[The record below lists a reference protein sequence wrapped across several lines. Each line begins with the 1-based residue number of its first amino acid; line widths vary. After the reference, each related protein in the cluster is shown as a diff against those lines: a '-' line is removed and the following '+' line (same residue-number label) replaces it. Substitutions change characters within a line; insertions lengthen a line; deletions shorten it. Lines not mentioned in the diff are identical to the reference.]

1 LYEWEIEMANYRR
14 YMAITGVLLLTTIIT
29 ACAAPQDASRSRS
42 EYVAEYGA
50 TLAAQ
55 GYATETE
62 LLRGI
67 MPAEELRV
75 EEYLNYYE
83 QSFPSPP
90 AEHGLGFNVT
100 LGSTYVPNEGGDIW
114 LQLGL
119 QASEATEQD
128 IRPLN
133 VSLVLDKSGSMADAD
148 KMSYLKE
155 SLFIFLEELDPEDII
170 SIVVY
175 DFKASVL
182 LPAQS
187 VGDGQAVRSAIQ
199 QLQPGGSTN
208 LHGGLMLGY
217 AEVEKFF
224 SADHNNRVILLTD
237 GIANEGV
244 TDPDD
249 IAADSMA
256 FNQQGIFLSTIGL
269 GLEFND
275 ELLHTLADQGKGNY
289 HFINDADE
297 MERVFKTEAAGLVQT
312 VATDVWLTVE
322 LAPELQVQRVYGY
335 EYDLQGGT
343 MRVRFDDAGAESS
356 QILMVKMVLPTGQG
370 LELPIATAKLEYVDA
385 FAEVQVE
392 QETKLAISYGAP
404 EPYEP
409 LVDPSVRRNATILI
423 MAEALQQVSYLCDQ
437 RDYESAL
444 GLIQSIKGNVW
455 EIATQESDEQM
466 EEDVELLTNYEM
478 TLQKLVEVVNAPP
491 PSAQQDDYQYE
502 RFERAPTPC
511 PAPLATLGLGIIVV
525 GRIRGRRHR
534 HEKN

>member
-1 LYEWEIEMANYRR
+1 MDKYSR
-14 YMAITGVLLLTTIIT
+14 YMVVTGVLLLTLLLA

-55 GYATETE
+55 GYASETE
-62 LLRGI
+62 LLKGI

-75 EEYLNYYE
+75 EEYLNYYD
-83 QSFPSPP
+83 QNFPVP
-90 AEHGLGFNVT
+90 AEELALGFNAT

-114 LQLGL
+114 LQVGL

-128 IRPLN
+128 LRPLN
-133 VSLVLDKSGSMADAD
+133 VSLVLDKSGSMADED

-155 SLFIFLEELDPEDII
+155 SLFIFLDELEPEDII

-175 DFKASVL
+175 DFNASVL

-199 QLQPGGSTN
+199 QLRPGGTTN

-217 AEVEKFF
+217 AEVEKYF
-224 SADHNNRVILLTD
+224 SADLNNRVILLTD

-244 TDPDD
+244 TDPED
-249 IAADSMA
+249 IAADSIA
-256 FNQQGIFLSTIGL
+256 YNQQGIMLSTIGL

-275 ELLHTLADQGKGNY
+275 ELLHTLAEQGKGNY
-289 HFINDADE
+289 HFISDAEE

-312 VATDVWLTVE
+312 VATDVWLTLE

-335 EYDLQGGT
+335 EYDLQEGV
-343 MRVRFDDAGAESS
+343 MRVQFDDAGAESN
-356 QILMVKMVLPTGQG
+356 QILMVKMVIPAGQS

-385 FAEVQVE
+385 FTEFLGE
-392 QETKLAISYGAP
+392 QATDLTISYGAP

-423 MAEALQQVSYLCDQ
+423 MAEVLQQVSYLCDQ

-444 GLIQSIKGNVW
+444 GLVQSIKGDVW
-455 EIATQESDEQM
+455 EIATQEGDEQM
-466 EEDVELLTNYEM
+466 QEDVELLTNYET
-478 TLQKLVEVVNAPP
+478 TLQKLIEVANAPP
-491 PSAQQDDYQYE
+491 PPTQQVDYQYE
-502 RFERAPTPC
+502 RYDRAPVPC
-511 PAPLATLGLGIIVV
+511 PAPLATLGAVLIVV
-525 GRIRGRRHR
+525 GMVRIPRRR
-534 HEKN
+534 QE